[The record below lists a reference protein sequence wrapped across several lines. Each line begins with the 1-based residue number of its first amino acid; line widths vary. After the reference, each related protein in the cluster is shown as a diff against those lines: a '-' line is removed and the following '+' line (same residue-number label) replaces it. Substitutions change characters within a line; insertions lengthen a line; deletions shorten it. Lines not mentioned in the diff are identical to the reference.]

1 MVRQSEN
8 AKRVL
13 ERGDMRTRG
22 LFIMLSGKA
31 KMYVMT
37 EQERNLTDPDVLS
50 RAQHRMRHLPAP
62 PAPREMFTEVLTTGD
77 FFGEV
82 PLVFGV
88 PSTFAVDVQ
97 PGSQFVCLLKEAF
110 TDRFMPRIDSPDG
123 EMQMR
128 LWSAHRA
135 YMDLP
140 GNIYFKHS
148 LSREFTKS
156 LPINPKFSSLCNVPS
171 FTGLPYRLLLALSQE
186 KEVTICQPGKT
197 MFRKGL
203 PSTDLHILLTGCVQL
218 EDRHGKVLAEFSA
231 NCSKPGIALGEHAFW
246 RSLENAVTCR
256 AMSTCQF
263 VFYSKGHL
271 LKVLRSMKGEDAEYG
286 KAHFKSLVE
295 SWDVLHRNIPDD
307 IRQQYPL
314 GYNQDILEYRLLQ
327 IPAFSKLRKAD
338 LYKLSLSMV
347 VRKFTKQQNI
357 VQDDSELACV
367 IVSGKARLVLPSG
380 QNEPDLRAGDWMW
393 CKMMEAGT
401 FVQALDDVIAAQFPS
416 DLVLQCLSKSLTHVE
431 GYKDTI
437 FLHEEA
443 FDVLG
448 GFADSEERPTHPG
461 DLDDYDLDDPD
472 IQAAIHGY
480 NVSIDQFTAD
490 RLLRGVH
497 AKLANPKE
505 SDDVDELKRLA
516 AVLTRIAFR
525 DNIDHRES
533 IVDPA
538 LVALVA
544 AAHADGRH
552 PSNPNNQ
559 Q

>member
-1 MVRQSEN
+1 MGNSGSKGRDLPESVTAGLNPAKADAQSDDDLKFEIPDSVLEKFTMDQVQILVKAIYRLPMVTQPPDDVMGSMISSTEVYTVRQSEN

-357 VQDDSELACV
+357 VQDDSGE
-367 IVSGKARLVLPSG
+367 SRLHRCCQMTYCLP
-380 QNEPDLRAGDWMW
+380 
-393 CKMMEAGT
+393 
-401 FVQALDDVIAAQFPS
+401 V
-416 DLVLQCLSKSLTHVE
+416 
-431 GYKDTI
+431 
-437 FLHEEA
+437 
-443 FDVLG
+443 
-448 GFADSEERPTHPG
+448 
-461 DLDDYDLDDPD
+461 
-472 IQAAIHGY
+472 
-480 NVSIDQFTAD
+480 
-490 RLLRGVH
+490 
-497 AKLANPKE
+497 
-505 SDDVDELKRLA
+505 
-516 AVLTRIAFR
+516 
-525 DNIDHRES
+525 
-533 IVDPA
+533 
-538 LVALVA
+538 
-544 AAHADGRH
+544 
-552 PSNPNNQ
+552 
-559 Q
+559 